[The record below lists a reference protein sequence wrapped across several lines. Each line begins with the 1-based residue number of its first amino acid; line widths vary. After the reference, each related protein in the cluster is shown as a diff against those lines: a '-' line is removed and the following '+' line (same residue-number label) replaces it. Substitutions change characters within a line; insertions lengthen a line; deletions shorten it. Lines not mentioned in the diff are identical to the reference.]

1 MDDEI
6 KIAVALKGKVAQL
19 IDLYENE
26 KEKTLRLRD
35 KVAGLEKQI
44 ERLEADNEVLKETNC
59 QLKLATAFKSTG
71 DTSADAM
78 NFIDELVREI
88 DECVTLLNR

>member
-6 KIAVALKGKVAQL
+6 KIAIALKGKIVQL

-26 KEKTLRLRD
+26 KKETLKLRG
-35 KVAGLEKQI
+35 KIVSLEEQI
-44 ERLEADNEVLKETNC
+44 GRLEADNEALKETTR
-59 QLKLATAFKSTG
+59 QLQLVTAFKSKG
-71 DTSADAM
+71 DTSDAV

>member
-6 KIAVALKGKVAQL
+6 KIAMALKRKIAEL

-26 KEKTLRLRD
+26 KKNVLILRQ
-35 KVAGLEKQI
+35 KVAGLEEQI
-44 ERLEADNEVLKETNC
+44 QRLESDNEALKKTNC
-59 QLKLATAFKSTG
+59 QLKLATAFKPTG
-71 DTSADAM
+71 DTSDAM